1 MNFKRMLQGF
11 SVFADFEKFFRN
23 SGFFFNKGTVLVFL
37 GSIRKGETIMRQKKR
52 NIPIHFFL
60 IRVSVRPKSKVMAVV
75 YPLTIRR
82 LISENDYSLI
92 YRNNGWL

>member
-1 MNFKRMLQGF
+1 
-11 SVFADFEKFFRN
+11 
-23 SGFFFNKGTVLVFL
+23 
-37 GSIRKGETIMRQKKR
+37 MRQIKR

-60 IRVSVRPKSKVMAVV
+60 IRVSVRPKSRVMAAV

-92 YRNNGWL
+92 YRNNGWLWGN

>member
-1 MNFKRMLQGF
+1 MFQKLRFFKQ
-11 SVFADFEKFFRN
+11 RN
-23 SGFFFNKGTVLVFL
+23 GPFLVGKYTKGV
-37 GSIRKGETIMRQKKR
+37 TIMRQIKR

-60 IRVSVRPKSKVMAVV
+60 IRVSVRPKSRVMAAV

-92 YRNNGWL
+92 YRNNGWLWGN

>member
-11 SVFADFEKFFRN
+11 SVFADFEKCFRN
-23 SGFFFNKGTVLVFL
+23 SGFFLLKERSFSSWEVYE
-37 GSIRKGETIMRQKKR
+37 GSNHNETKKEE
-52 NIPIHFFL
+52 HSYTFFFL